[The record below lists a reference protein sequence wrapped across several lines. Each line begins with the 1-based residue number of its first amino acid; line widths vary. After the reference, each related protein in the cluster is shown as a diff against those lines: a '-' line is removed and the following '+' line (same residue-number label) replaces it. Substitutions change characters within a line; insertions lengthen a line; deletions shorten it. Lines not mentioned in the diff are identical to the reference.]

1 MNTLLTLFILA
12 ACVAPLYALDCYS
25 CGYVTGVGG
34 ADCLDTFD
42 TSTVNS
48 SSDVSTATCTGQ
60 CSKTSVT
67 VSSEVTALA
76 RACVASC
83 TAGCVSLFGIRT
95 CTNCCSTDNC
105 NSATNVQMSIIA
117 MMVALLLALGISR

>member
-1 MNTLLTLFILA
+1 MKTFITLFVLA

-25 CGYVTGVGG
+25 CGYVTGGG

-42 TSTVNS
+42 TSTLNS
-48 SSDVSTATCTGQ
+48 SSDVTTATCSGQ
-60 CSKTSVT
+60 CSKTTVT
-67 VSSEVTALA
+67 VNSAVTAQA

-83 TAGCVSLFGIRT
+83 TGGCISLFGIRT
-95 CTNCCSTDNC
+95 CTNCCSTDYC

-117 MMVALLLALGISR
+117 MMAALLLALGISR